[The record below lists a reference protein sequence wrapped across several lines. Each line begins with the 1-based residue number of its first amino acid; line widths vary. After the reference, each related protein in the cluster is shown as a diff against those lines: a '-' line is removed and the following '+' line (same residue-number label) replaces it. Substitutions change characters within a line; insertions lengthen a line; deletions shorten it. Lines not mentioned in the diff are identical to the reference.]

1 MSHKAIL
8 FVAKIR
14 LFSNYGIIIAQK
26 LEEYRNYA
34 RFEDAADAG
43 MAYLVR
49 IKYYR
54 YVIC

>member
-1 MSHKAIL
+1 MSHKANL

-26 LEEYRNYA
+26 LEEYRKSVHL
-34 RFEDAADAG
+34 EDAADAG

-49 IKYYR
+49 IK
-54 YVIC
+54 